1 MSGVRVMPMSK
12 STLISSRR
20 SLGVLSG
27 LIFSATGILF
37 HMVPGPVW
45 ADDAIA
51 PLTLDLTEATKPE
64 SGAAPGVGTA
74 AVEASGKD
82 SSNRSKRTERYEN
95 LELFQRVLSVVEQ
108 NYVDTPENREL
119 MYGAIKGMLETLDPH
134 SNFLTPE
141 VYRDMKVDTS
151 GKFGGVGIEIG
162 IKDEM
167 LTVVSPIEDTPAW
180 KAGVKAGDRLVK
192 IDGESTRGLT
202 LVEAVQKMRGKSG
215 SDVRLTIWR
224 PGLKEPKELKL
235 TRGTVKIQSAKFETL
250 ENGFGYIRLTT
261 FNENASSDIKASMA
275 KIEKSGKLRGLVL
288 DLRGNPG
295 GLLDQAV
302 EVTSLFV
309 EDGVVVSTIGRN
321 PEQKEVRSVR
331 KGVARTDFPV
341 AVLVSSNTASAAEI
355 VAGALQDHHRA
366 LVLGQNTFGKGS
378 VQTVM
383 DLGQDLGLKLTIARY
398 YTPNGRSIQ
407 EKGVVPDV
415 ELEDFDPK
423 LLETAR
429 RKSDPVRER
438 DLRGHIAGREQKET
452 EKTSASPTSRS
463 AYTAEE
469 LELASGRSKKSE
481 AADAEESDGGSEQE
495 FAPAR
500 FDPTKDYQVRE
511 ALAYLK
517 SFGAFRR
524 LVEKEARDVEKKNLA
539 AAKEGITDRKS
550 ASNVETL
557 R

>member
-1 MSGVRVMPMSK
+1 MSFDRSLCFQVTSKLDIKKSVRRWLHSGVA
-12 STLISSRR
+12 IA
-20 SLGVLSG
+20 GVLLSLNG
-27 LIFSATGILF
+27 WTAEPRS
-37 HMVPGPVW
+37 
-45 ADDAIA
+45 
-51 PLTLDLTEATKPE
+51 PLTLDLSEAVQEAPAVKT
-64 SGAAPGVGTA
+64 SGAPNETTA
-74 AVEASGKD
+74 TQKKEEST
-82 SSNRSKRTERYEN
+82 RTKRAERYEN
-95 LELFQRVLSVVEQ
+95 LELFQRVLSVIEQ
-108 NYVDTPENREL
+108 NYVDTPENRDL

-141 VYRDMKVDTS
+141 VYRDMKIDTS

-162 IKDEM
+162 LKDEM

-215 SDVRLTIWR
+215 SEVRLTIWR
-224 PGLKEPKELKL
+224 PGLKAPKEMKL

-250 ENGFGYIRLTT
+250 ENGYGYIRLTT
-261 FNENASSDIKASMA
+261 FNENAASDIKAAMSR
-275 KIEKSGKLRGLVL
+275 IEKGGKLRGLVL

-309 EDGVVVSTIGRN
+309 EDGVVVSTLGRN

-331 KGVARTDFPV
+331 KGAARTDFPI
-341 AVLVSSNTASAAEI
+341 AVLVSSSTASAAEI
-355 VAGALQDHHRA
+355 VAGALQDHHRG
-366 LVLGQNTFGKGS
+366 LIMGQTTFGKGS

-398 YTPNGRSIQ
+398 YTPSGRSIQ

-415 ELEDFDPK
+415 ELEDFDSK

-438 DLRGHIAGREQKET
+438 DLRGHIAGREQKPENQAK
-452 EKTSASPTSRS
+452 ESKTGRGD
-463 AYTAEE
+463 YTTDE
-469 LELASGRSKKSE
+469 LEVASGRIKKV
-481 AADAEESDGGSEQE
+481 DASASALDENEESE
-495 FAPAR
+495 FAPTR
-500 FDPTKDYQVRE
+500 FEPSKDYQVRE

-517 SFGAFRR
+517 SFGTLRR
-524 LVEKEARDVEKKNLA
+524 LVEKETRIQEKQNLT
-539 AAKEGITDRKS
+539 AAKTIAGERKS
-550 ASNVETL
+550 ASSETGD